1 MCLKNI
7 LEFILK
13 KNEININNK
22 HELEILKKQQDFQRE
37 NELILKR
44 QKENENINEYIN
56 VVKSIINGNYEYVRF
71 NKVANI
77 ILSYFNDRDLCS
89 KIRLLNKTI
98 DNYFKQ
104 YNNLTTYDSVYFNDS
119 IQTQFATIEE
129 KLLDYIQYQNDFQD
143 TVTKS
148 VAQGGL
154 KNEISVSANH
164 RTAYLQKMKNLK
176 TDKKPP
182 RK

>member
-1 MCLKNI
+1 M
-7 LEFILK
+7 
-13 KNEININNK
+13 
-22 HELEILKKQQDFQRE
+22 
-37 NELILKR
+37 
-44 QKENENINEYIN
+44 
-56 VVKSIINGNYEYVRF
+56 
-71 NKVANI
+71 
-77 ILSYFNDRDLCS
+77 SYFNDRDLCS